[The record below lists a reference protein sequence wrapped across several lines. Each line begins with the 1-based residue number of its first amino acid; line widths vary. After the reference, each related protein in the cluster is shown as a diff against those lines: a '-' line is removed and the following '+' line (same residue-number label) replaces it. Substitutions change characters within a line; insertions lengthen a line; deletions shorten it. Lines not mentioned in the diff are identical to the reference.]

1 MAIKIV
7 VDTNVFISVLIG
19 QSESTSRELV
29 RQCLRGKYQPLMGN
43 ALFAEYQDVINRDR
57 IISLCPLTT
66 EERTNLLAAFMN
78 VCQWVRVYY
87 LWRPGR
93 AHSLASCADNSSIPL
108 RLTATRGLEAGSL
121 VNLLDEADNHLI
133 ELAVAGNA
141 QIIATRN
148 IKDFRRSQLQF
159 PQLEILKPE
168 EVLNY

>member
-87 LWRPGR
+87 LWRP
-93 AHSLASCADNSSIPL
+93 
-108 RLTATRGLEAGSL
+108 
-121 VNLLDEADNHLI
+121 NLLDEADNHLI

>member
-19 QSESTSRELV
+19 QSESASRELV

-43 ALFAEYQDVINRDR
+43 ALFAEYQDVINRDN
-57 IISLCPLTT
+57 IIALCPLTT
-66 EERTNLLAAFMN
+66 NERTNLLAAFMN

-87 LWRPGR
+87 LWRP
-93 AHSLASCADNSSIPL
+93 
-108 RLTATRGLEAGSL
+108 
-121 VNLLDEADNHLI
+121 NLPDEADNHLI

-141 QIIATRN
+141 QIIVTKN
-148 IKDFRRSQLQF
+148 INDFRRSQLRFSQF
-159 PQLEILKPE
+159 EILKPE